1 MSPANS
7 PTGSVAAGEARLL
20 EILTGMQQNQ
30 QVLTELLRSQQEG
43 RESSSSSGLAA
54 KDLSKVLKHPTS
66 FSCQTRDEELVK
78 WPAWAWEFEQYLG
91 TLDKSF
97 QVDFKRLKDNAKTVV
112 DFSVLTETEKDRSR
126 IMYGLL
132 ASLLNDRLKRL
143 LKTVGDNNG
152 YEAYRLISLELR
164 PSSRTR
170 ALALMQTI
178 HNWPVFDSKQGLL
191 AQVVRLEQAMAEYDS
206 IASQAMSDDQRVVS
220 LLRCLTGQLR
230 QHVNLTMEDSWCYA
244 ELRSLVARYDASSSK
259 WGASVAAAY
268 GLTEGKGGVLI
279 NAAPASSEAV
289 PMEIDRLSKG
299 KPKGGKDGKGKP
311 KGKFDKGKKGKGD
324 AKGKK
329 GDKTKPYSPNPNPAA
344 NKTCHNCGRKGHFAR
359 DCRQSRVRQ
368 VEEATDGSASASTD
382 AVPKAKPAAKTQ
394 PSAKVHVRRV
404 AYNLDDYDEAPFGEI
419 RVVSKCDNSDDEV
432 KSGGVSSSICKALSF
447 CARTLQSRW
456 CVSHNA
462 SPSDAS
468 DETEHAEGMCQQCAD
483 EAEHAKGMCQQCV
496 AEPVDWSAGSVR
508 MIRSAHDAH
517 EGIEIEVI
525 VDSGADASCL
535 PQSLST
541 AGVCSGSPVEFFQD
555 AQGNPLKVQGT
566 RRAELSFG
574 SQPSITETFLV
585 APHITTPLLAVGKL
599 YRAGFSMQ
607 NENGN
612 LSLRSPSGEINIP
625 LYLKQNSL
633 AAKLHVRVIR
643 QDPATVRAL
652 TCTVET
658 LALPDYFVQVSA
670 DVFGM
675 HGYGNRFVDV
685 TMALPQEGCSF
696 RTTLVKAP
704 YSDEWEILEWC
715 ESIVNVDELSALLP
729 GGESREMIVFATRR
743 VVPPEELGV
752 SIGEGE
758 GQPPSPGSL
767 PSIPAEDADILE
779 SEHQQHGAAAPD
791 QQAELEVDGALHD
804 EAPVADD
811 GSLVVDGTTLSMNST
826 LAVLRQAAQS
836 LGLGRSGGKS
846 TVLKRIKD
854 HLTRQS
860 LIAAHLARQ
869 HLADSEERV
878 PVEQRPVAV
887 PSDEERRRH
896 CLTHTPY
903 REWCEHC
910 VSFRARSD
918 RHELRADDRRASSV
932 FCFDFAYTSRSDKD
946 EKLCCLVA
954 HDSETKWVQA
964 WPVQSKGGTS
974 SRNFMAV
981 EVTKL
986 LSYLGH
992 RRVTLRADPEPSCTA
1007 LANAIQAL
1015 RHRIGMETHIEQTP
1029 VGELQSNHA
1038 EGAIERI
1045 RQLVGTILAELEEKL
1060 QVKIKTSDP
1069 LHHWCWRHAGWILQ
1083 RFGVT
1088 QNLTPW
1094 ERVHAAPYG
1103 GKLVRFAEC
1112 VLARVKTA
1120 TKGKPRWLRA
1130 MWLGKSDVSDCLL
1143 VCTSSGRLVVAR
1155 SVRRTTCAYDP
1166 SLVGALRDTPD
1177 QHVSFLAGRVGASRN
1192 QLRPKPVESE
1202 NLGSGSQVLASDP
1215 PSENEA
1221 LLQRL
1226 LQSGDIGMS
1235 EAAPLPDLASS
1246 SDHDR
1251 SDAKRQ
1257 RIRAVNAHHHSD
1269 EVVCLEDLDLGSNA
1283 DLEDVVE
1290 EPLEQPSAGNFEDAS
1305 NIPKELWR
1313 PFGAGEP
1320 QLAKDE
1326 LALIDGIAESF
1337 ELSRLEAMG
1346 VLERLPE
1353 GADLSGYKRLSTK
1366 MVKSW
1371 RIKPSPSGGG
1381 EAFLRRARFVAR
1393 EFKWLS
1399 NMVDS
1404 EVFAPASSNAL
1415 LRVLP
1420 AILVANQHEHWIAL
1434 SLDVADAYLTVPQT
1448 VSTIVS
1454 IWVQGEQR
1462 FYRLLRNLPG
1472 QRAGAKDWF
1481 DSFQSYLI
1489 EQLSIDPLV
1498 EAPALFRIPGSS
1510 DEGNGGGGDCVRAK
1524 YKCTIAFLEGGTLPL
1539 WTQLSLLDE
1548 TKSGIYRKCIGVL
1561 LYVSSDYP
1569 AAQFA
1574 IKTLSSLCG
1583 KPNEGAWKCL
1593 RHLVNYMFH
1602 HDNHISCLKTEGKG
1616 VGLVVRDEGHTLEVF
1631 ADADWAGNKSSRKST
1646 SAGCI
1651 AFNGMMIHSFSR
1663 SQSCISLS
1671 SGESEYVACVSAV
1684 CDGILLRT
1692 ALQHV
1697 LQEDVSMHVFTDS
1710 SAARGIMS
1718 RQGCGRL
1725 RHISGRLLWLQD
1737 FLFKWKKASLH
1748 AVPTSTN
1755 PADLFTKSLSGTR
1768 IRCLSN
1774 IIGVRDASDNFSL
1787 VGAAELEEQRRRDQA
1802 KRFLRAVKSTG
1813 RGNAEA
1819 LQLLTM
1825 LIQLVGSKAAVSDD
1839 RAQFEPLH
1847 VPVSDFAMSGS
1858 SAGSQPGDNFV
1869 FFAVT
1874 AGIAIV
1880 VGRIIANSTVR
1891 AFVQQAEQ
1899 PLLAELPV
1907 EQPRAPLHGAD
1918 DASSDDDDDL
1928 SLGSRDPRE
1937 RAAILGI
1944 TPPQTPPESDDSS
1957 EQPDSEPGDY
1967 GPDDDGNQELVEL
1980 FAAVGE
1986 AAAADVLPAL
1996 PLEPLQIRDDA
2007 DIWIAPISGTRFH
2020 LRPVCHGLR
2029 QASRIRRLTYG
2040 QMQNEYPGRFD
2051 MCYYCQEWTREL
2063 ANAHDVGT
2071 LATVYRFLH
2080 FQGQQVQQQRQVL
2093 AEPEAHDDT

>member
-1 MSPANS
+1 
-7 PTGSVAAGEARLL
+7 
-20 EILTGMQQNQ
+20 
-30 QVLTELLRSQQEG
+30 
-43 RESSSSSGLAA
+43 
-54 KDLSKVLKHPTS
+54 
-66 FSCQTRDEELVK
+66 
-78 WPAWAWEFEQYLG
+78 
-91 TLDKSF
+91 
-97 QVDFKRLKDNAKTVV
+97 
-112 DFSVLTETEKDRSR
+112 
-126 IMYGLL
+126 
-132 ASLLNDRLKRL
+132 
-143 LKTVGDNNG
+143 
-152 YEAYRLISLELR
+152 
-164 PSSRTR
+164 
-170 ALALMQTI
+170 
-178 HNWPVFDSKQGLL
+178 
-191 AQVVRLEQAMAEYDS
+191 MAEYDS

-230 QHVNLTMEDSWCYA
+230 QRVNLTMEDSWSYA

-279 NAAPASSEAV
+279 NAAPASTEAV

-324 AKGKK
+324 TKGKK

-368 VEEATDGSASASTD
+368 VEEATDGGASASTD
-382 AVPKAKPAAKTQ
+382 AVPKPKPAAKTQ
-394 PSAKVHVRRV
+394 PSAKAHVRRV

-419 RVVSKCDNSDDEV
+419 RVVSKFDNSGDEGDEV
-432 KSGGVSSSICKALSF
+432 KSGGASSSICKALSV

-468 DETEHAEGMCQQCAD
+468 DETEHAEGMCQQCVNEAEHAEGMCQQCAD

-496 AEPVDWSAGSVR
+496 AEPAVCSAGSVR
-508 MIRSAHDAH
+508 VIRSAHDAH

-555 AQGNPLKVQGT
+555 AQGNPLMVHGT

-574 SQPSITETFLV
+574 NQPSITETFLV

-612 LSLRSPSGEINIP
+612 MSLRSPSGDINIP

-633 AAKLHVRVIR
+633 AAKLYVRVIR

-675 HGYGNRFVDV
+675 HGYGNRFVDI

-704 YSDEWEILEWC
+704 DSDEWEILEWC

-752 SIGEGE
+752 LIGEGE

-767 PSIPAEDADILE
+767 PTPPAEDADMLE
-779 SEHQQHGAAAPD
+779 SEQQQHGAAAPD

-811 GSLVVDGTTLSMNST
+811 GSLVVDGTTLSMSST

-860 LIAAHLARQ
+860 LIAAHQARQ

-878 PVEQRPVAV
+878 PVEQRPVAA

-896 CLTHTPY
+896 CLTHTTY

-964 WPVQSKGGTS
+964 WPVQSKGGTA

-1029 VGELQSNHA
+1029 VGEHQSNHA

-1120 TKGKPRWLRA
+1120 TKGKPRWLSA
-1130 MWLGKSDVSDCLL
+1130 MWLGKSDVSDCHL

-1202 NLGSGSQVLASDP
+1202 NLGSGSEVLASDP
-1215 PSENEA
+1215 PSENEDVIESPHDIAPAPSSVRLPSEAAPRLPSAPVYVPPPESA
-1221 LLQRL
+1221 LSK
-1226 LQSGDIGMS
+1226 SGPREPETPIPNPSLGLGLGPGQPVTPDGGVGKTVFNDEGDVGMS
-1235 EAAPLPDLASS
+1235 EAAPLPDLASL

-1257 RIRAVNAHHHSD
+1257 RIRVVNAHHHSD

-1371 RIKPSPSGGG
+1371 RIKPSPTGGG

-1498 EAPALFRIPGSS
+1498 EAPALFRIPGTS
-1510 DEGNGGGGDCVRAK
+1510 DEGNGGGG
-1524 YKCTIAFLEGGTLPL
+1524 GG
-1539 WTQLSLLDE
+1539 
-1548 TKSGIYRKCIGVL
+1548 
-1561 LYVSSDYP
+1561 
-1569 AAQFA
+1569 
-1574 IKTLSSLCG
+1574 LC
-1583 KPNEGAWKCL
+1583 
-1593 RHLVNYMFH
+1593 
-1602 HDNHISCLKTEGKG
+1602 
-1616 VGLVVRDEGHTLEVF
+1616 
-1631 ADADWAGNKSSRKST
+1631 
-1646 SAGCI
+1646 
-1651 AFNGMMIHSFSR
+1651 
-1663 SQSCISLS
+1663 
-1671 SGESEYVACVSAV
+1671 
-1684 CDGILLRT
+1684 
-1692 ALQHV
+1692 HV
-1697 LQEDVSMHVFTDS
+1697 D
-1710 SAARGIMS
+1710 
-1718 RQGCGRL
+1718 
-1725 RHISGRLLWLQD
+1725 
-1737 FLFKWKKASLH
+1737 
-1748 AVPTSTN
+1748 
-1755 PADLFTKSLSGTR
+1755 DLF
-1768 IRCLSN
+1768 
-1774 IIGVRDASDNFSL
+1774 A
-1787 VGAAELEEQRRRDQA
+1787 VGARP
-1802 KRFLRAVKSTG
+1802 
-1813 RGNAEA
+1813 
-1819 LQLLTM
+1819 TM
-1825 LIQLVGSKAAVSDD
+1825 KEI
-1839 RAQFEPLH
+1839 
-1847 VPVSDFAMSGS
+1847 
-1858 SAGSQPGDNFV
+1858 
-1869 FFAVT
+1869 
-1874 AGIAIV
+1874 
-1880 VGRIIANSTVR
+1880 
-1891 AFVQQAEQ
+1891 
-1899 PLLAELPV
+1899 
-1907 EQPRAPLHGAD
+1907 
-1918 DASSDDDDDL
+1918 
-1928 SLGSRDPRE
+1928 
-1937 RAAILGI
+1937 
-1944 TPPQTPPESDDSS
+1944 
-1957 EQPDSEPGDY
+1957 
-1967 GPDDDGNQELVEL
+1967 
-1980 FAAVGE
+1980 
-1986 AAAADVLPAL
+1986 
-1996 PLEPLQIRDDA
+1996 
-2007 DIWIAPISGTRFH
+2007 
-2020 LRPVCHGLR
+2020 
-2029 QASRIRRLTYG
+2029 
-2040 QMQNEYPGRFD
+2040 
-2051 MCYYCQEWTREL
+2051 
-2063 ANAHDVGT
+2063 
-2071 LATVYRFLH
+2071 
-2080 FQGQQVQQQRQVL
+2080 
-2093 AEPEAHDDT
+2093 